1 MALQTENMSYEE
13 LKEVVDGLACRSIS
27 QLVVPQVPPGPFDL
41 TCFPM
46 TTMEKV
52 DNAGVPGDIDYFA
65 FPEKL
70 KPVLI
75 KRFTY
80 GEVLKLRFMMSNPK
94 NGRKFCSIAWKIW
107 EGYEL
112 TSQAVRKSGAKSSI
126 PLEDKEDTEI
136 DEGFEHI
143 LQHAPRSSCEVAQ
156 LQWQTKGLWS
166 TQSLVGF
173 LLLSARP
180 FVTSPQME
188 RLPGKSST
196 GPFLSFQSIFKLE
209 HIWDRSPLYPS
220 RFFAPRTRF
229 KSHGRFFFAT
239 RLWAWWTRSLW
250 QWRLSWT

>member
-1 MALQTENMSYEE
+1 
-13 LKEVVDGLACRSIS
+13 
-27 QLVVPQVPPGPFDL
+27 
-41 TCFPM
+41 
-46 TTMEKV
+46 
-52 DNAGVPGDIDYFA
+52 
-65 FPEKL
+65 
-70 KPVLI
+70 
-75 KRFTY
+75 
-80 GEVLKLRFMMSNPK
+80 MSNPK

-112 TSQAVRKSGAKSSI
+112 TSQAVRKSGAKFSI

-209 HIWDRSPLYPS
+209 HIWDRSPLYPRT
-220 RFFAPRTRF
+220 RFFARRTRF
-229 KSHGRFFFAT
+229 KSHGRFFLRHVFEHDGHEACDSEGFPG
-239 RLWAWWTRSLW
+239 RRPLWEYDLGMLGCQQVGPKWAAHCGRQHLW
-250 QWRLSWT
+250 CGPPIAWRLHSPDFAWRFSNWSA

>member
-46 TTMEKV
+46 TTMEK
-52 DNAGVPGDIDYFA
+52 A
-65 FPEKL
+65 EKL

-156 LQWQTKGLWS
+156 LQWQTKGL
-166 TQSLVGF
+166 
-173 LLLSARP
+173 
-180 FVTSPQME
+180 
-188 RLPGKSST
+188 
-196 GPFLSFQSIFKLE
+196 
-209 HIWDRSPLYPS
+209 
-220 RFFAPRTRF
+220 
-229 KSHGRFFFAT
+229 
-239 RLWAWWTRSLW
+239 
-250 QWRLSWT
+250 